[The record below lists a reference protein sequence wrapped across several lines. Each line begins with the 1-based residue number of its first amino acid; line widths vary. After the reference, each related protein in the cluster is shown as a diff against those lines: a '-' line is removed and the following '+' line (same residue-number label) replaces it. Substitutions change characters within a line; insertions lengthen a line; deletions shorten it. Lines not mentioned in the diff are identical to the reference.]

1 MVRRSLAR
9 ISLDS
14 LAEHRFL
21 PRRFKL
27 SEGVDMSIDQTDKI
41 DLATIDKASGIT
53 IPKSK
58 VAAIMK

>member
-1 MVRRSLAR
+1 
-9 ISLDS
+9 
-14 LAEHRFL
+14 
-21 PRRFKL
+21 
-27 SEGVDMSIDQTDKI
+27 MSIDQTDKI